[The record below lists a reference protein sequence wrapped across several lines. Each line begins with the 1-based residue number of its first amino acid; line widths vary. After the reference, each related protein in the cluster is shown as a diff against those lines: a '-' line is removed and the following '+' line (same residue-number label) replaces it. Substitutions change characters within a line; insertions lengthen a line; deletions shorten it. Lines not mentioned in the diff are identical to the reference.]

1 MSVLTEITNS
11 DKDILL
17 SGDCTIKTKLITSK
31 ERLPIQIYD
40 GIYDSEND
48 SYYILGESTQETRSG
63 KNLFNVNYTYKVGD
77 TFTYKGVTIT
87 FDENGYITLNGAA
100 DTAGDLNI
108 VAQSYTITLDKDI
121 YLCFEALS
129 GSVSNPS
136 RGVSVQAINKAGAS
150 IWNYGANANN
160 PIMKV
165 PYNDIASI
173 KWIRVPLVVGLSFNN
188 YKFRFWVSIEN
199 SLNYE
204 QYGVMPSPDYPSE
217 VKSISGTIG
226 IKTKEDTVVVVDLED
241 NELCGITAK
250 DKLTI
255 KDGRAKIIKRIGKV
269 VLDGT
274 QDIGRNSTKTTGYY
288 RFSIGIGTNNII
300 KVDSGIGNN
309 PILSNKFKA
318 INRNDTYNE
327 IDGICYGTSTSAVY
341 KDLVLYSDITKNMT
355 VAEFKTWLSNNPVT
369 VKYVLAT
376 PQEITLTNVN
386 TYTIQT
392 LTEENSVKDWEI
404 SDDRYV
410 ENNGVIGQ
418 FVARDISG
426 NLQNV
431 SDDFNIENNYVQVQ
445 MGISQ
450 FKSNIT
456 NWYSLGSFLIVK
468 PSDDEVTDN
477 TKYNGYDLATLFNID
492 FNPKYV
498 NKDFPKSFNQML
510 KEQNYVTN
518 KWLANYVCAQVE
530 VELATQ
536 DFIHNDFK
544 VLSNQFTSGE
554 SCRDVMRY
562 IAQLAFGY
570 CEIGWDDKC
579 YIRTLIN
586 DYSSFDDYHKLNYDT
601 YYNLETQKNEYGP
614 INRVFCGLQDVNGQ
628 GKENIDK
635 STIENGVTT
644 INIYNNPLTMGTT
657 LEISEQLRAQVVK
670 DCEVLWGIKYR
681 PITNM
686 ETIGHPWFKANEP
699 IQVSDMENKTFITY
713 PFNNTLKYTGHIKSE
728 ISSEGNT
735 KSEDT
740 YGYKDSVERRMN
752 RIGIN
757 VDRAN
762 NEITLINQDITQIG
776 KDIKDIKGN
785 MLTIGDVYTK
795 SEIRDIVTGTG
806 VDGTVVTSVET
817 ATTIFDINGMTVG
830 RTDSPTKTNINSNG
844 MIITNANDN
853 TELLKINNSGVYS
866 ENLTARTY
874 LNFGTH
880 GRFEKYTEN
889 NRTRIGCFWIEG
901 DD

>member
-48 SYYILGESTQETRSG
+48 SYYILGESTQETSTQG
-63 KNLFNVNYTYKVGD
+63 KNLFDGVMESGGINNTTGNDQANDSLVRSKNYVSVKPNTNYIISNNGVGVAMNVCEYANDKSFVAFAGVINAGKP
-77 TFTYKGVTIT
+77 FTTSSTTRYIRFYRSNSNADKIQVEAGNTIT
-87 FDENGYITLNGAA
+87 NW
-100 DTAGDLNI
+100 
-108 VAQSYTITLDKDI
+108 VAFTP
-121 YLCFEALS
+121 
-129 GSVSNPS
+129 N
-136 RGVSVQAINKAGAS
+136 
-150 IWNYGANANN
+150 
-160 PIMKV
+160 
-165 PYNDIASI
+165 
-173 KWIRVPLVVGLSFNN
+173 
-188 YKFRFWVSIEN
+188 
-199 SLNYE
+199 
-204 QYGVMPSPDYPSE
+204 MPSPDYPSE
-217 VKSISGTIG
+217 IKSISGTIG
-226 IKTKEDTVVVVDLED
+226 IKTKEDTVVVVDLEN

-255 KDGRAKIIKRIGKV
+255 KDG
-269 VLDGT
+269 
-274 QDIGRNSTKTTGYY
+274 
-288 RFSIGIGTNNII
+288 
-300 KVDSGIGNN
+300 
-309 PILSNKFKA
+309 KA
-318 INRNDTYNE
+318 T
-327 IDGICYGTSTSAVY
+327 
-341 KDLVLYSDITKNMT
+341 ITKNIDKSILDSTESWQLYEKVGSTPRRFGLRDTNVPDNLSMISNYFVCKSKLEGQRT
-355 VAEFKTWLSNNPVT
+355 DLSLWTQLYYYAITDINNYWTNAENLKTWLSTHNTSV
-369 VKYVLAT
+369 YYELAT

-392 LTEENSVKDWEI
+392 LTEENSVKDWTI

-426 NLQNV
+426 NLQNI

-450 FKSNIT
+450 FNSNIT
-456 NWYSLGSFLIVK
+456 NWYSLGSFLITK
-468 PSDDEVTDN
+468 PSDDEVIDN

-498 NKDFPKSFNQML
+498 NEDFPKSFNQML
-510 KEQNYVTN
+510 EERKYVTN
-518 KWLANYVCAQVE
+518 KWLANYVCAQAE

-536 DFIHNDFK
+536 DFIHNDFQ

-579 YIRTLIN
+579 YIRTLSN

-614 INRVFCGLQDVNGQ
+614 INRVFCGLQDVDGQ

-670 DCEVLWGIKYR
+670 DCGVLWGIKYR

-762 NEITLINQDITQIG
+762 EKITIINQKITKIGDDIE
-776 KDIKDIKGN
+776 DIRGN
-785 MLTIGDVYTK
+785 MLEIGDVYTK
-795 SEIRDIVTGTG
+795 SEIRDIVSGVG

-874 LNFGTH
+874 LNFGTY

>member
-1 MSVLTEITNS
+1 MSNYFQGENYATVYAKKLQAITI
-11 DKDILL
+11 D
-17 SGDCTIKTKLITSK
+17 
-31 ERLPIQIYD
+31 
-40 GIYDSEND
+40 
-48 SYYILGESTQETRSG
+48 
-63 KNLFNVNYTYKVGD
+63 NVNKVR
-77 TFTYKGVTIT
+77 IS
-87 FDENGYITLNGAA
+87 FDN
-100 DTAGDLNI
+100 
-108 VAQSYTITLDKDI
+108 LD
-121 YLCFEALS
+121 
-129 GSVSNPS
+129 
-136 RGVSVQAINKAGAS
+136 
-150 IWNYGANANN
+150 
-160 PIMKV
+160 
-165 PYNDIASI
+165 
-173 KWIRVPLVVGLSFNN
+173 
-188 YKFRFWVSIEN
+188 
-199 SLNYE
+199 
-204 QYGVMPSPDYPSE
+204 
-217 VKSISGTIG
+217 IS
-226 IKTKEDTVVVVDLED
+226 TVDE
-241 NELCGITAK
+241 
-250 DKLTI
+250 
-255 KDGRAKIIKRIGKV
+255 
-269 VLDGT
+269 
-274 QDIGRNSTKTTGYY
+274 
-288 RFSIGIGTNNII
+288 
-300 KVDSGIGNN
+300 
-309 PILSNKFKA
+309 FKA
-318 INRNDTYNE
+318 WL
-327 IDGICYGTSTSAVY
+327 STHNTAVY
-341 KDLVLYSDITKNMT
+341 Y
-355 VAEFKTWLSNNPVT
+355 E
-369 VKYVLAT
+369 LAT

-468 PSDDEVTDN
+468 PSDDEVSDN

-510 KEQNYVTN
+510 EEQKYVTN

-644 INIYNNPLTMGTT
+644 INIYNNPLTMGTS

-762 NEITLINQDITQIG
+762 NEITLINQGITQIG

>member
-48 SYYILGESTQETRSG
+48 SYYILGESTQEARSG
-63 KNLFNVNYTYKVGD
+63 KNL
-77 TFTYKGVTIT
+77 
-87 FDENGYITLNGAA
+87 L
-100 DTAGDLNI
+100 
-108 VAQSYTITLDKDI
+108 
-121 YLCFEALS
+121 
-129 GSVSNPS
+129 P
-136 RGVSVQAINKAGAS
+136 INKISSQTINGLTIVNNNGVITINGTSNLSFRIEIPYELTLKSNTTYTFINYNANSNYSSSNISLRDSDNNTISFIGLNS
-150 IWNYGANANN
+150 TTKTYSDTSEKKITKMRLFINYGTT
-160 PIMKV
+160 
-165 PYNDIASI
+165 
-173 KWIRVPLVVGLSFNN
+173 FNN
-188 YKFRFWVSIEN
+188 YEVKAMFIEGIGTTITD
-199 SLNYE
+199 YE
-204 QYGVMPSPDYPSE
+204 PYGVMPSPDYPSE

-226 IKTKEDTVVVVDLED
+226 IKTKKDTVVVVDLED
-241 NELCGITAK
+241 NELCSITAK

-255 KDGRAKIIKRIGKV
+255 KDGKATITKNIDKF
-269 VLDGT
+269 VLDGSENYGISAGAPN
-274 QDIGRNSTKTTGYY
+274 QVNTTYFNCSKY
-288 RFSIGIGTNNII
+288 NTPALSFR
-300 KVDSGIGNN
+300 
-309 PILSNKFKA
+309 ILSNYFTFIA
-318 INRNDTYNE
+318 DLWSRDVEGMYYDYQNLNRVRIRMLKTTANSPTE
-327 IDGICYGTSTSAVY
+327 
-341 KDLVLYSDITKNMT
+341 L
-355 VAEFKTWLSNNPVT
+355 KTWLSTHNTT
-369 VKYVLAT
+369 VYYELAT

-468 PSDDEVTDN
+468 PSDDEVSDN

-670 DCEVLWGIKYR
+670 DCGVLWGIKYR

-728 ISSEGNT
+728 ISSEGTT
-735 KSEDT
+735 KAEDT

-762 NEITLINQDITQIG
+762 EKITIINQKITQIG
-776 KDIKDIKGN
+776 DDIEDIRGN
-785 MLTIGDVYTK
+785 MIEIGDVYTK
-795 SEIRDIVTGTG
+795 SEIKDIVSGVG

-901 DD
+901 DE

>member
-48 SYYILGESTQETRSG
+48 SYYILGESTQETSTQG
-63 KNLFNVNYTYKVGD
+63 KNIVPTDFSEWESGEYALVDGSKTPVESRVRVKRLIAVKPNTTYYVKTSTFCFVIREYNASGAFTRSIGGLESIKGT
-77 TFTYKGVTIT
+77 TFTTS
-87 FDENGYITLNGAA
+87 ENGYYIGVSLYTGTNYEDYKTKWADVKPFICLN
-100 DTAGDLNI
+100 
-108 VAQSYTITLDKDI
+108 
-121 YLCFEALS
+121 
-129 GSVSNPS
+129 SVSDKEYADFTPN
-136 RGVSVQAINKAGAS
+136 
-150 IWNYGANANN
+150 
-160 PIMKV
+160 
-165 PYNDIASI
+165 
-173 KWIRVPLVVGLSFNN
+173 
-188 YKFRFWVSIEN
+188 
-199 SLNYE
+199 
-204 QYGVMPSPDYPSE
+204 MPSPDYPSE
-217 VKSISGTIG
+217 VKNISGTIG
-226 IKTKEDTVVVVDLED
+226 IKTKKDTVVVVDLED

-255 KDGRAKIIKRIGKV
+255 KDG
-269 VLDGT
+269 
-274 QDIGRNSTKTTGYY
+274 
-288 RFSIGIGTNNII
+288 
-300 KVDSGIGNN
+300 
-309 PILSNKFKA
+309 KA
-318 INRNDTYNE
+318 T
-327 IDGICYGTSTSAVY
+327 
-341 KDLVLYSDITKNMT
+341 ITKNINKSILDSSGNWQLYEKVGSTPRRFGLRDTNVPENLSMISNYFVCKSKSEGKQT
-355 VAEFKTWLSNNPVT
+355 DLSLWTQLYYYAITDINSYWMNTTEFKTWLSTHNTAVYYEL
-369 VKYVLAT
+369 VT

-426 NLQNV
+426 NLQNI

-468 PSDDEVTDN
+468 PSDDEVSDN

-510 KEQNYVTN
+510 EEQKYVTN

-536 DFIHNDFK
+536 DFIHNDFQ

-670 DCEVLWGIKYR
+670 DCGVLWGIKYR

-728 ISSEGNT
+728 ISSEGTT
-735 KSEDT
+735 KAEDT

-762 NEITLINQDITQIG
+762 EKITIINQKITQIG
-776 KDIKDIKGN
+776 DDIEDIRGN
-785 MLTIGDVYTK
+785 MIEIGDVYTK
-795 SEIRDIVTGTG
+795 SEIKDIVSGVG

-901 DD
+901 DE

>member
-17 SGDCTIKTKLITSK
+17 SGDCTIKTKLITST

-63 KNLFNVNYTYKVGD
+63 KNLFDINYTYKVGD
-77 TFTYKGVTIT
+77 TFTYKGVSIT
-87 FDENGYITLNGAA
+87 YDDDGYIVLNGTA
-100 DTAGDLNI
+100 DSNGDINI
-108 VAQSYTITLDKDI
+108 VAQAYTITLDKDI

-136 RGVSVQAINKAGAS
+136 RGVNVQAINKSGAS
-150 IWNYGANANN
+150 IWSYGVNANN
-160 PIMKV
+160 PIAKV
-165 PYNDIASI
+165 PYSEITNI

-199 SLNYE
+199 NLNYE
-204 QYGVMPSPDYPSE
+204 PYGVMPSPDYPSE

-226 IKTKEDTVVVVDLED
+226 VKTKEDTVVVVDLED

-255 KDGRAKIIKRIGKV
+255 KDG
-269 VLDGT
+269 
-274 QDIGRNSTKTTGYY
+274 
-288 RFSIGIGTNNII
+288 
-300 KVDSGIGNN
+300 
-309 PILSNKFKA
+309 KA
-318 INRNDTYNE
+318 T
-327 IDGICYGTSTSAVY
+327 
-341 KDLVLYSDITKNMT
+341 ITKNIGEVILDGSENVYYHPDINCGIFPQNVFPNANT
-355 VAEFKTWLSNNPVT
+355 PNYTTDYFSNYFGRNNITSSGTNDGSYWFNNQLRIRISGLSTTSEYNTWLSTHNTSV
-369 VKYVLAT
+369 YYELAT

-392 LTEENSVKDWEI
+392 LTEENSVKDWTI

-426 NLQNV
+426 NLQNI
-431 SDDFNIENNYVQVQ
+431 SDDFNIENDYVQVQ

-468 PSDDEVTDN
+468 PNDDEVSDN

-510 KEQNYVTN
+510 EEQKYVTN

-536 DFIHNDFK
+536 DFIHNDFQ

-614 INRVFCGLQDVNGQ
+614 INRVFCGLQDVDGQ

-670 DCEVLWGIKYR
+670 DCGVLWGIKYR

-762 NEITLINQDITQIG
+762 EKITIINQKITKIGDDIE
-776 KDIKDIKGN
+776 DIRGN
-785 MLTIGDVYTK
+785 MLEIGDVYTK
-795 SEIRDIVTGTG
+795 SEIRDIVSGVG

-853 TELLKINNSGVYS
+853 TKLLKINNSGVYS

>member
-17 SGDCTIKTKLITSK
+17 SGDCTIRTKLIASK

-63 KNLFNVNYTYKVGD
+63 KNLFDINYTYKVGD
-77 TFTYKGVTIT
+77 AFTYKGVSIT
-87 FDENGYITLNGAA
+87 YDDDGYIVLNGTA
-100 DTAGDLNI
+100 DSNGDINI
-108 VAQSYTITLDKDI
+108 VAQTYTITLDKDI

-136 RGVSVQAINKAGAS
+136 RGVNVQAINKSGAS
-150 IWNYGANANN
+150 IWSYGVNANN
-160 PIMKV
+160 PIVKV
-165 PYNDIASI
+165 PYSEITNI

-204 QYGVMPSPDYPSE
+204 PYGVMPSPDYPSE

-255 KDGRAKIIKRIGKV
+255 KDGKATITKNINKSILNGSESGWNVSPEGFYII
-269 VLDGT
+269 T
-274 QDIGRNSTKTTGYY
+274 NSWSNKSRSET
-288 RFSIGIGTNNII
+288 
-300 KVDSGIGNN
+300 
-309 PILSNKFKA
+309 LSNYFQTFTKYNGGLKEASNGAGFLYPD
-318 INRNDTYNE
+318 INHYYLK
-327 IDGICYGTSTSAVY
+327 IDGIT
-341 KDLVLYSDITKNMT
+341 T
-355 VAEFKTWLSNNPVT
+355 VAALKTWLSTHNTAVYYEL
-369 VKYVLAT
+369 KT

-386 TYTIQT
+386 TYTIQS

-426 NLQNV
+426 NLQNI
-431 SDDFNIENNYVQVQ
+431 SDDFNIENDYVQVQ

-456 NWYSLGSFLIVK
+456 HWYSLGSFLIVK
-468 PSDDEVTDN
+468 PSDDEVSDN

-510 KEQNYVTN
+510 EEQKYVTN

-536 DFIHNDFK
+536 DFIHNDFR

-614 INRVFCGLQDVNGQ
+614 INRVFCGLQDVDGQ

-670 DCEVLWGIKYR
+670 DCGVLWGIKYR

-728 ISSEGNT
+728 ISSEGTT
-735 KSEDT
+735 KAEDT

-762 NEITLINQDITQIG
+762 EKITIINQKITQIG
-776 KDIKDIKGN
+776 DDIEDIRGN
-785 MLTIGDVYTK
+785 LIEIGDVYTK
-795 SEIRDIVTGTG
+795 SEIRDIVSGVG

-844 MIITNANDN
+844 MIITNANDT

>member
-17 SGDCTIKTKLITSK
+17 SGDCTIKTKLIASK

-40 GIYDSEND
+40 GIYDSDND

-63 KNLFNVNYTYKVGD
+63 KNLFYTNVNTTTKN
-77 TFTYKGVTIT
+77 IT
-87 FDENGYITLNGAA
+87 MISDGSSFTLNGS
-100 DTAGDLNI
+100 TNSPGTIINYVSLGTYKAGT
-108 VAQSYTITLDKDI
+108 YTISFD
-121 YLCFEALS
+121 
-129 GSVSNPS
+129 V
-136 RGVSVQAINKAGAS
+136 
-150 IWNYGANANN
+150 
-160 PIMKV
+160 
-165 PYNDIASI
+165 DIASI
-173 KWIRVPLVVGLSFNN
+173 IRPTGDAAFYIRRSSDNYSYASTTITQLQKSGGKVNATFTIEEDTILALQGYANASDITFNN
-188 YKFRFWVSIEN
+188 TLFKIQIEKGTTATK
-199 SLNYE
+199 YE
-204 QYGVMPSPDYPSE
+204 QFGVMPSPDYPSE

-255 KDGRAKIIKRIGKV
+255 KDGKATITKNIDKF
-269 VLDGT
+269 VLDGSENYGISAGAPNQVNT
-274 QDIGRNSTKTTGYY
+274 TYFNCSKYNTPALSFRVLSNYFTFIADLWSRDVEGMYYDYQNLNRVRIRMLKTTAN
-288 RFSIGIGTNNII
+288 SPTE
-300 KVDSGIGNN
+300 
-309 PILSNKFKA
+309 L
-318 INRNDTYNE
+318 
-327 IDGICYGTSTSAVY
+327 
-341 KDLVLYSDITKNMT
+341 
-355 VAEFKTWLSNNPVT
+355 KTWLSTHNTAVYYEL
-369 VKYVLAT
+369 KT

-426 NLQNV
+426 NLQNI

-456 NWYSLGSFLIVK
+456 NWYSLGSFLIIK
-468 PSDDEVTDN
+468 PSDDEVSDN

-510 KEQNYVTN
+510 EEQKYVTN

-536 DFIHNDFK
+536 DFIHNDFQ

-670 DCEVLWGIKYR
+670 DCDVLWGIKYR

-728 ISSEGNT
+728 ISSEGTT
-735 KSEDT
+735 KAEDT

-762 NEITLINQDITQIG
+762 EKITIINQKITQIG
-776 KDIKDIKGN
+776 DDIEDIRGN
-785 MLTIGDVYTK
+785 MIEIGDVYTK
-795 SEIRDIVTGTG
+795 SEIKDIVSGVG

-901 DD
+901 DE

>member
-40 GIYDSEND
+40 GIHDSEND
-48 SYYILGESTQETRSG
+48 SYYILGESTQETSTQG
-63 KNLFNVNYTYKVGD
+63 KNLFDGVMESGGINNTTGNDQANDSLVRSKNYVSVKPNTNYIISNNGAGVAMNVCEYANDKSFVAFAGVINAGKP
-77 TFTYKGVTIT
+77 FTTSSTTRYIRFYRSNSNADKIQVEAGNTIT
-87 FDENGYITLNGAA
+87 NW
-100 DTAGDLNI
+100 
-108 VAQSYTITLDKDI
+108 VAFTP
-121 YLCFEALS
+121 
-129 GSVSNPS
+129 N
-136 RGVSVQAINKAGAS
+136 
-150 IWNYGANANN
+150 
-160 PIMKV
+160 
-165 PYNDIASI
+165 
-173 KWIRVPLVVGLSFNN
+173 
-188 YKFRFWVSIEN
+188 
-199 SLNYE
+199 
-204 QYGVMPSPDYPSE
+204 MPSPDYPSE
-217 VKSISGTIG
+217 IKSISGTIG
-226 IKTKEDTVVVVDLED
+226 IRTKEDTVVVVDLEN

-255 KDGRAKIIKRIGKV
+255 KDGKATITKNIDKSI
-269 VLDGT
+269 LDGT
-274 QDIGRNSTKTTGYY
+274 ESWQLYEKAGSTPRRFGLRDTNVPDNLSMISNYFVCKSKLEGQRTDLSLWTQLYYYAITDINNYW
-288 RFSIGIGTNNII
+288 TN
-300 KVDSGIGNN
+300 
-309 PILSNKFKA
+309 
-318 INRNDTYNE
+318 
-327 IDGICYGTSTSAVY
+327 
-341 KDLVLYSDITKNMT
+341 
-355 VAEFKTWLSNNPVT
+355 AENLKTWLSTHNTSV
-369 VKYVLAT
+369 YYELAT

-392 LTEENSVKDWEI
+392 LTEENSVKDWTI

-426 NLQNV
+426 NLQNI

-450 FKSNIT
+450 FNSNIT
-456 NWYSLGSFLIVK
+456 NWYSLGSFLITK
-468 PSDDEVTDN
+468 PSDDEVIDN

-498 NKDFPKSFNQML
+498 NEDFPKSFNQML
-510 KEQNYVTN
+510 EEQKYVTN
-518 KWLANYVCAQVE
+518 KWLANYVCAQAE

-536 DFIHNDFK
+536 DFIHNDFQ

-579 YIRTLIN
+579 YIRTLSN

-614 INRVFCGLQDVNGQ
+614 INRVFCGLQDVDGQ

-670 DCEVLWGIKYR
+670 DCGVLWGIKYR

-762 NEITLINQDITQIG
+762 EKITIINQKITKIGDDIE
-776 KDIKDIKGN
+776 DIRGN
-785 MLTIGDVYTK
+785 MLEIGDVYTK
-795 SEIRDIVTGTG
+795 SEIRDIVSGVG

>member
-40 GIYDSEND
+40 GIYDSQND

-63 KNLFNVNYTYKVGD
+63 KNLYNAHDMKVISNTASVDSDDWITINYDNTNGSSVAYSNCWGNKSNLLETSTTYALFVEIKEVSGNGTLVLTSGPSYPEQANQFISYSFND
-77 TFTYKGVTIT
+77 LAKGMIKKAQFVTKDDFSNVYYMLRSFVSIKKGSSASIT
-87 FDENGYITLNGAA
+87 FRISVIK
-100 DTAGDLNI
+100 DTSL
-108 VAQSYTITLDKDI
+108 TI
-121 YLCFEALS
+121 
-129 GSVSNPS
+129 
-136 RGVSVQAINKAGAS
+136 
-150 IWNYGANANN
+150 NN
-160 PIMKV
+160 FK
-165 PYNDIASI
+165 
-173 KWIRVPLVVGLSFNN
+173 
-188 YKFRFWVSIEN
+188 
-199 SLNYE
+199 YE
-204 QYGVMPSPDYPSE
+204 PYGVMPSPDYPSE
-217 VKSISGTIG
+217 IKSISGAIG

-241 NELCGITAK
+241 NELCGINVK

-255 KDGRAKIIKRIGKV
+255 KDG
-269 VLDGT
+269 
-274 QDIGRNSTKTTGYY
+274 
-288 RFSIGIGTNNII
+288 
-300 KVDSGIGNN
+300 
-309 PILSNKFKA
+309 KA
-318 INRNDTYNE
+318 T
-327 IDGICYGTSTSAVY
+327 
-341 KDLVLYSDITKNMT
+341 ITKNIGDLIYTGADDENWIIGAAPDQTNTLYVVSNKYDNIVTGAKGMSNLFAWT
-355 VAEFKTWLSNNPVT
+355 AVWFNDTEGFQLSNQIHSIRVRINKTTAESIAAFKTWLGTHNLH
-369 VKYVLAT
+369 VKGELKT

-426 NLQNV
+426 NLQNI
-431 SDDFNIENNYVQVQ
+431 SDDFNIENDYVQVQ

-450 FKSNIT
+450 FNSKIT
-456 NWYSLGSFLIVK
+456 NWYSLGSFLIIK
-468 PSDDEVTDN
+468 PSDDEVSDN

-670 DCEVLWGIKYR
+670 DCDVLWGIKYR

-728 ISSEGNT
+728 ISSEGTT
-735 KSEDT
+735 KAEDT

-752 RIGIN
+752 CIGIN

-762 NEITLINQDITQIG
+762 EKITIINQKITQIG
-776 KDIKDIKGN
+776 DDIEDIRGN
-785 MLTIGDVYTK
+785 MIEIGDVYTK
-795 SEIRDIVTGTG
+795 SEIRDIVSGVG

>member
-63 KNLFNVNYTYKVGD
+63 KILFDINYTYKVGD

-87 FDENGYITLNGAA
+87 FDENGYITLNGTA

-136 RGVSVQAINKAGAS
+136 RGVSVQAINKSGAS

-165 PYNDIASI
+165 PYSEITSI
-173 KWIRVPLVVGLSFNN
+173 KWFRVPLVVGLSFNN
-188 YKFRFWVSIEN
+188 YKFRFWVSTDN

-204 QYGVMPSPDYPSE
+204 PYGVMPSPDYPSE

-255 KDGRAKIIKRIGKV
+255 KDGKATIAKRIGKYIANN
-269 VLDGT
+269 D
-274 QDIGRNSTKTTGYY
+274 
-288 RFSIGIGTNNII
+288 FSSNGISDTL
-300 KVDSGIGNN
+300 VDLVT
-309 PILSNKFKA
+309 PILPIEANLTANALALKTMSNLM
-318 INRNDTYNE
+318 T
-327 IDGICYGTSTSAVY
+327 GTVIQNTGLNGTTSVSTIRVSLSKKYASSYAEASAY
-341 KDLVLYSDITKNMT
+341 LT
-355 VAEFKTWLSNNPVT
+355 SNNFT
-369 VKYVLAT
+369 IYYELAT

-418 FVARDISG
+418 FVARDTSG
-426 NLQNV
+426 NLQNI

-445 MGISQ
+445 IGISQ
-450 FKSNIT
+450 FNSNIT
-456 NWYSLGSFLIVK
+456 NWYSLGSFLITK
-468 PSDDEVTDN
+468 PSDDEVIDN

-510 KEQNYVTN
+510 EEQKYVTN
-518 KWLANYVCAQVE
+518 KWLANYVCAQAE

-536 DFIHNDFK
+536 DFIHNDFQ

-579 YIRTLIN
+579 YIRTLSN

-614 INRVFCGLQDVNGQ
+614 INRVFCGLQDVDGQ

-670 DCEVLWGIKYR
+670 DCGVLWGIKYR

-762 NEITLINQDITQIG
+762 EKITIINQQITKIG
-776 KDIKDIKGN
+776 DDIKDIRGN
-785 MLTIGDVYTK
+785 MLEIGDVYTK
-795 SEIRDIVTGTG
+795 SEIRDIVSGVG

>member
-31 ERLPIQIYD
+31 ERLPVQIYD

-63 KNLFNVNYTYKVGD
+63 KNLFDLTDGTYSHNGITAIVN
-77 TFTYKGVTIT
+77 
-87 FDENGYITLNGAA
+87 NGEITLNGTATA
-100 DTAGDLNI
+100 NSFVSIPVSKNYNINIDETITVSLNNATENNYCSLRIDSPGLYDTTTKSKNSVRTMTISTTLLSSSITIRTGSGG
-108 VAQSYTITLDKDI
+108 SYT
-121 YLCFEALS
+121 
-129 GSVSNPS
+129 
-136 RGVSVQAINKAGAS
+136 
-150 IWNYGANANN
+150 NY
-160 PIMKV
+160 
-165 PYNDIASI
+165 SI
-173 KWIRVPLVVGLSFNN
+173 KPQLEKGSTATDW
-188 YKFRFWVSIEN
+188 
-199 SLNYE
+199 E
-204 QYGVMPSPDYPSE
+204 QFGVMPSPDYPSE

-226 IKTKEDTVVVVDLED
+226 VRTKEDTVVVVDLED
-241 NELCGITAK
+241 NELCGITVK

-255 KDGRAKIIKRIGKV
+255 KDG
-269 VLDGT
+269 
-274 QDIGRNSTKTTGYY
+274 
-288 RFSIGIGTNNII
+288 
-300 KVDSGIGNN
+300 
-309 PILSNKFKA
+309 KA
-318 INRNDTYNE
+318 T
-327 IDGICYGTSTSAVY
+327 
-341 KDLVLYSDITKNMT
+341 ITKNIGEKTFKGADNETFVYLSNNYSCAT
-355 VAEFKTWLSNNPVT
+355 VVPNIKQAVASTFNQVLNMSNYFNGISRDDFSNNIHNKIDLGTCVWDSANYLLFKYPSLFTTVGTFKTWLSTHNTSV
-369 VKYVLAT
+369 YYELAT

-392 LTEENSVKDWEI
+392 LTEENSVKDWTI

-426 NLQNV
+426 NLQNI

-450 FKSNIT
+450 FNSNIT
-456 NWYSLGSFLIVK
+456 NWYSLGSFLITK
-468 PSDDEVTDN
+468 PSDDEVIDN

-498 NKDFPKSFNQML
+498 NEDFPKSFNQML
-510 KEQNYVTN
+510 EEQKYVTN
-518 KWLANYVCAQVE
+518 KWLANYVCAQAE

-536 DFIHNDFK
+536 DFIHNDFQ

-554 SCRDVMRY
+554 SCRDIMRY

-579 YIRTLIN
+579 YIRTLSN

-614 INRVFCGLQDVNGQ
+614 INRVFCGLQDVDGQ

-670 DCEVLWGIKYR
+670 DCGVLWGIKYR

-762 NEITLINQDITQIG
+762 EKITIINQKITKIGDDIE
-776 KDIKDIKGN
+776 DIRGN
-785 MLTIGDVYTK
+785 MLEIGDVYTK
-795 SEIRDIVTGTG
+795 SEIRDIVSGVG

>member
-63 KNLFNVNYTYKVGD
+63 KNLLPINKISSQTINGL
-77 TFTYKGVTIT
+77 TIT
-87 FDENGYITLNGAA
+87 NNNGVITIDGTSNLSFRIDIPYELTLKSN
-100 DTAGDLNI
+100 TT
-108 VAQSYTITLDKDI
+108 YT
-121 YLCFEALS
+121 F
-129 GSVSNPS
+129 
-136 RGVSVQAINKAGAS
+136 IN
-150 IWNYGANANN
+150 YNANSN
-160 PIMKV
+160 YNSSNISLRDSDNNAVSFIALNSATKTYSNTSEKQVKV
-165 PYNDIASI
+165 MRLFINN
-173 KWIRVPLVVGLSFNN
+173 GTTFNN
-188 YKFRFWVSIEN
+188 YEVKAMFIEGIGTTITD
-199 SLNYE
+199 YE

-255 KDGRAKIIKRIGKV
+255 KDGKATITKNIDKF
-269 VLDGT
+269 VLDGSENYGISAGAPNQVNT
-274 QDIGRNSTKTTGYY
+274 TYFDCSKYNTPALSFRVLSNYFTFIAYLWSRDVEGMYYDYQHLNRVRIRMLKTTAN
-288 RFSIGIGTNNII
+288 SPTE
-300 KVDSGIGNN
+300 
-309 PILSNKFKA
+309 L
-318 INRNDTYNE
+318 
-327 IDGICYGTSTSAVY
+327 
-341 KDLVLYSDITKNMT
+341 
-355 VAEFKTWLSNNPVT
+355 KTWLSTHNTAV
-369 VKYVLAT
+369 YYELAT

-426 NLQNV
+426 NLQNI

-456 NWYSLGSFLIVK
+456 HWYSLGSFLIVK
-468 PSDDEVTDN
+468 PSDDEVSDN

-510 KEQNYVTN
+510 EEQKYVTN

-536 DFIHNDFK
+536 DFIHNDFQ

-670 DCEVLWGIKYR
+670 DCDVLWGTKYR

-728 ISSEGNT
+728 ISSEGTT

-762 NEITLINQDITQIG
+762 EKITIINQKITQIG
-776 KDIKDIKGN
+776 DDIEDIRGN
-785 MLTIGDVYTK
+785 MIEIGDVYTK
-795 SEIRDIVTGTG
+795 SEIRDIVSGVG

-901 DD
+901 DE

>member
-63 KNLFNVNYTYKVGD
+63 KNLLPEVIDKTTQTK
-77 TFTYKGVTIT
+77 
-87 FDENGYITLNGAA
+87 NGITLTFLENNKINLKG
-100 DTAGDLNI
+100 TSSSRTVFDLALKESI
-108 VAQSYTITLDKDI
+108 KLTKDI
-121 YLCFEALS
+121 YVHLRNNTENHQVAIAFIGNGTQFGWTAFSPTDKISKLS
-129 GSVSNPS
+129 GITMDELEINTLRFQINAGQTINITSQPS
-136 RGVSVQAINKAGAS
+136 LEYTHDATK
-150 IWNYGANANN
+150 
-160 PIMKV
+160 
-165 PYNDIASI
+165 
-173 KWIRVPLVVGLSFNN
+173 
-188 YKFRFWVSIEN
+188 
-199 SLNYE
+199 YE

-255 KDGRAKIIKRIGKV
+255 KDGKAK
-269 VLDGT
+269 
-274 QDIGRNSTKTTGYY
+274 
-288 RFSIGIGTNNII
+288 
-300 KVDSGIGNN
+300 
-309 PILSNKFKA
+309 
-318 INRNDTYNE
+318 
-327 IDGICYGTSTSAVY
+327 
-341 KDLVLYSDITKNMT
+341 ITKNINKSILNGSENVYYHPDINCGVFPQNVFPNANT
-355 VAEFKTWLSNNPVT
+355 PNYTTDYFSNYFGRNNITSSSTNNGSYWFNNQLRIRISGLSTTSEYNTWLSTHNTT
-369 VKYVLAT
+369 VYYELKT

-426 NLQNV
+426 NLQNI

-468 PSDDEVTDN
+468 PSDDEVSDN

-492 FNPKYV
+492 FNPNYV

-510 KEQNYVTN
+510 EEQKYVTN

-536 DFIHNDFK
+536 DFIHNDFQ

-728 ISSEGNT
+728 ISSEGTT
-735 KSEDT
+735 KAEDT

-762 NEITLINQDITQIG
+762 EKITIINQKITQIG
-776 KDIKDIKGN
+776 DDIEDIRGN
-785 MLTIGDVYTK
+785 MIEIGDVYTK
-795 SEIRDIVTGTG
+795 SEIKDIVSGVG

-901 DD
+901 DE

>member
-63 KNLFNVNYTYKVGD
+63 KNLLPINKISSQTINGL
-77 TFTYKGVTIT
+77 TIT
-87 FDENGYITLNGAA
+87 NNNGVITIDGTSNLSFRIDIPYELTLKSNTTYTFINYNANSNYNSSNISLRDSDNNAVSFIALNSA
-100 DTAGDLNI
+100 TKT
-108 VAQSYTITLDKDI
+108 Y
-121 YLCFEALS
+121 
-129 GSVSNPS
+129 SNTS
-136 RGVSVQAINKAGAS
+136 EKQIKVMRLFI
-150 IWNYGANANN
+150 NYGTT
-160 PIMKV
+160 
-165 PYNDIASI
+165 
-173 KWIRVPLVVGLSFNN
+173 FNN
-188 YKFRFWVSIEN
+188 YEVKAMFIEGIGTTITD
-199 SLNYE
+199 YE
-204 QYGVMPSPDYPSE
+204 QFGVMPSPDYPSE

-255 KDGRAKIIKRIGKV
+255 KDG
-269 VLDGT
+269 
-274 QDIGRNSTKTTGYY
+274 
-288 RFSIGIGTNNII
+288 
-300 KVDSGIGNN
+300 
-309 PILSNKFKA
+309 KA
-318 INRNDTYNE
+318 T
-327 IDGICYGTSTSAVY
+327 
-341 KDLVLYSDITKNMT
+341 ITKNINKSILNGSENVYYNPDINCGVFPQNVFPNANT
-355 VAEFKTWLSNNPVT
+355 PNYTTDYFSNYFGRNNITSSSTNDGSYWFNNQLRIRISGLSTTSEYNTWLSTHNTAV
-369 VKYVLAT
+369 YYESSS
-376 PQEITLTNVN
+376 PQEITLINVN

-426 NLQNV
+426 NLQNI

-468 PSDDEVTDN
+468 PSDDEVSDN

-492 FNPKYV
+492 FNPNYV

-644 INIYNNPLTMGTT
+644 INIYNNPLTMGTD
-657 LEISEQLRAQVVK
+657 LKISEQLQAQAIK

-776 KDIKDIKGN
+776 KDIKYIKGN

-795 SEIRDIVTGTG
+795 SEIRDIVSGVG

>member
-48 SYYILGESTQETRSG
+48 SYYILGESTQETSTQG
-63 KNLFNVNYTYKVGD
+63 KNLFDGVMESGGINNTTGNDQANDSLVRSKNYVSVKPNTNYIISNNGVGVAMNVCEYANDKSFVAFAGVINAGKP
-77 TFTYKGVTIT
+77 FTTSSTTRYIRFYRSNSNADKIQVEAGNTIT
-87 FDENGYITLNGAA
+87 NW
-100 DTAGDLNI
+100 
-108 VAQSYTITLDKDI
+108 VAFTP
-121 YLCFEALS
+121 
-129 GSVSNPS
+129 N
-136 RGVSVQAINKAGAS
+136 
-150 IWNYGANANN
+150 
-160 PIMKV
+160 
-165 PYNDIASI
+165 
-173 KWIRVPLVVGLSFNN
+173 
-188 YKFRFWVSIEN
+188 
-199 SLNYE
+199 
-204 QYGVMPSPDYPSE
+204 MPSPDYPSE
-217 VKSISGTIG
+217 IKSISGTIG
-226 IKTKEDTVVVVDLED
+226 IRTKEDTVVVVDLEN

-255 KDGRAKIIKRIGKV
+255 KDG
-269 VLDGT
+269 
-274 QDIGRNSTKTTGYY
+274 
-288 RFSIGIGTNNII
+288 
-300 KVDSGIGNN
+300 
-309 PILSNKFKA
+309 KA
-318 INRNDTYNE
+318 T
-327 IDGICYGTSTSAVY
+327 
-341 KDLVLYSDITKNMT
+341 ITKNIGKKILTDNDTWQRINYETTNNWVQFRTDLANSLGETIPYSNYFQGENYTT
-355 VAEFKTWLSNNPVT
+355 VYSKKLQAITIDNISKVRLSFNNLKISTVDELKTWLSTHNTSV
-369 VKYVLAT
+369 YYELAT

-392 LTEENSVKDWEI
+392 LTEENSVKDWTI

-426 NLQNV
+426 NLQNI
-431 SDDFNIENNYVQVQ
+431 SDDFNIENKHIQVQ

-468 PSDDEVTDN
+468 PNDDEVSDN

-498 NKDFPKSFNQML
+498 NEDFPKSFNQML
-510 KEQNYVTN
+510 EEQKYVTN

-536 DFIHNDFK
+536 DFIHNDFQ

-579 YIRTLIN
+579 YIRTLSN

-614 INRVFCGLQDVNGQ
+614 INRVFCGLQDVDGQ

-635 STIENGVTT
+635 STIEKGVTT

-670 DCEVLWGIKYR
+670 DCGVLWGIKYR

-762 NEITLINQDITQIG
+762 EKITIINQKITKIGDDIE
-776 KDIKDIKGN
+776 DIRGN
-785 MLTIGDVYTK
+785 MLEIGDVYTK
-795 SEIRDIVTGTG
+795 SEIRDIVSGVG

>member
-63 KNLFNVNYTYKVGD
+63 KNLLPINKISSQTINGL
-77 TFTYKGVTIT
+77 TIT
-87 FDENGYITLNGAA
+87 NNNGVITIDGTSNLSFRIDIPYELTLKSN
-100 DTAGDLNI
+100 TT
-108 VAQSYTITLDKDI
+108 YT
-121 YLCFEALS
+121 F
-129 GSVSNPS
+129 
-136 RGVSVQAINKAGAS
+136 IN
-150 IWNYGANANN
+150 YNANSN
-160 PIMKV
+160 YNSSNISLRDSDNNAVSFIALNSATKTYSNTSEKQVKV
-165 PYNDIASI
+165 MRLFINN
-173 KWIRVPLVVGLSFNN
+173 GTTFNN
-188 YKFRFWVSIEN
+188 YEVKAMFIEGIGTTITD
-199 SLNYE
+199 YE

-255 KDGRAKIIKRIGKV
+255 KDG
-269 VLDGT
+269 
-274 QDIGRNSTKTTGYY
+274 
-288 RFSIGIGTNNII
+288 
-300 KVDSGIGNN
+300 
-309 PILSNKFKA
+309 KA
-318 INRNDTYNE
+318 T
-327 IDGICYGTSTSAVY
+327 
-341 KDLVLYSDITKNMT
+341 ITKNIDKSILDSSGNWQLYEKVGSTPRRFGLRDTNVPENLSMISNYFVCKSKSEGKQT
-355 VAEFKTWLSNNPVT
+355 DLSLWTQLYYYAITDINSYWTNTTEFKTWLSTHNTIVY
-369 VKYVLAT
+369 KELAT

-426 NLQNV
+426 NLQNI

-456 NWYSLGSFLIVK
+456 HWYSLGSFLIVK
-468 PSDDEVTDN
+468 PSDDEVSDN

-510 KEQNYVTN
+510 EEQKYVTN

-536 DFIHNDFK
+536 DFIHNDFQ

-670 DCEVLWGIKYR
+670 DCDVLWGIKYR

-735 KSEDT
+735 KAEDT

-762 NEITLINQDITQIG
+762 EKITIINQKITQIG
-776 KDIKDIKGN
+776 DDIEDIRGN
-785 MLTIGDVYTK
+785 MIEIGDVYTK
-795 SEIRDIVTGTG
+795 SEIRDIVSGVG

-901 DD
+901 DE

>member
-17 SGDCTIKTKLITSK
+17 SGDCAIKTKLIASK

-40 GIYDSEND
+40 GIYNSEND

-63 KNLFNVNYTYKVGD
+63 KNLLPEVIDKTTQTK
-77 TFTYKGVTIT
+77 
-87 FDENGYITLNGAA
+87 NGITLTFLENNKINLKG
-100 DTAGDLNI
+100 TSTEITRFDLPLKE
-108 VAQSYTITLDKDI
+108 STKITKDI
-121 YLCFEALS
+121 YAHFRNNATGNASIGFLNDSGQFGWYSFDKINVISKLS
-129 GSVSNPS
+129 GVSS
-136 RGVSVQAINKAGAS
+136 ESSEINKIRFFINAGAT
-150 IWNYGANANN
+150 I
-160 PIMKV
+160 
-165 PYNDIASI
+165 DITFQ
-173 KWIRVPLVVGLSFNN
+173 P
-188 YKFRFWVSIEN
+188 
-199 SLNYE
+199 SLEYTPNTTKYE
-204 QYGVMPSPDYPSE
+204 PYGVMPSPDYPSE
-217 VKSISGTIG
+217 IKSISGTIG
-226 IKTKEDTVVVVDLED
+226 IRTKEDTVVVVDLEN

-255 KDGRAKIIKRIGKV
+255 KDGKATITKNIDKSI
-269 VLDGT
+269 LDGT
-274 QDIGRNSTKTTGYY
+274 ESWQLYEKAGSTPRRFGLRDTNVPDNLSMISNYFVCKSKLEGQRTDLSLWTQLYYYAITDINNYW
-288 RFSIGIGTNNII
+288 TN
-300 KVDSGIGNN
+300 
-309 PILSNKFKA
+309 
-318 INRNDTYNE
+318 
-327 IDGICYGTSTSAVY
+327 
-341 KDLVLYSDITKNMT
+341 
-355 VAEFKTWLSNNPVT
+355 AENLKTWLSTHNTSV
-369 VKYVLAT
+369 YYELAT

-392 LTEENSVKDWEI
+392 LTEENSVKDWTI

-426 NLQNV
+426 NLQNI

-450 FKSNIT
+450 FNSNIT
-456 NWYSLGSFLIVK
+456 NWYSLGSFLITK
-468 PSDDEVTDN
+468 PSDDEVIDN

-498 NKDFPKSFNQML
+498 NEDFPKSFNQML
-510 KEQNYVTN
+510 EEQKYVTN
-518 KWLANYVCAQVE
+518 KWLANYVCAQAE

-536 DFIHNDFK
+536 DFIHNDFQ

-579 YIRTLIN
+579 YIRTLSN

-614 INRVFCGLQDVNGQ
+614 INRVFCGLQDVDGQ

-670 DCEVLWGIKYR
+670 DCGVLWGIKYR

-762 NEITLINQDITQIG
+762 EKITIINQKITKIGDDIE
-776 KDIKDIKGN
+776 DIRGN
-785 MLTIGDVYTK
+785 MLEIGDVYTK
-795 SEIRDIVTGTG
+795 SEIRDIVSGVG

>member
-17 SGDCTIKTKLITSK
+17 SGDCAIKTKLITSK

-63 KNLFNVNYTYKVGD
+63 KNLFDENNL
-77 TFTYKGVTIT
+77 TFTDTRNAKIEINNHVIT
-87 FDENGYITLNGAA
+87 MTTLQDKPSNDLFAIGKIDDSLLVNGE
-100 DTAGDLNI
+100 
-108 VAQSYTITLDKDI
+108 SYTISSINVSGMAQNFRLQLRTKSGGYVSGQSAGSTIVYDNTYSLYVINNPFSTSGSTVIPTGTVAVVKDI
-121 YLCFEALS
+121 QVEKGKIVTS
-129 GSVSNPS
+129 
-136 RGVSVQAINKAGAS
+136 
-150 IWNYGANANN
+150 
-160 PIMKV
+160 
-165 PYNDIASI
+165 
-173 KWIRVPLVVGLSFNN
+173 
-188 YKFRFWVSIEN
+188 
-199 SLNYE
+199 YE
-204 QYGVMPSPDYPSE
+204 PYGVMPSPDYPSE
-217 VKSISGTIG
+217 IKSISGTIG

-241 NELCGITAK
+241 NELCSITAK

-255 KDGRAKIIKRIGKV
+255 KDGKATITKNINKSILNGSESGWNVSPEGFYII
-269 VLDGT
+269 T
-274 QDIGRNSTKTTGYY
+274 NSWSNKSRSET
-288 RFSIGIGTNNII
+288 
-300 KVDSGIGNN
+300 
-309 PILSNKFKA
+309 LSNYFQTFTKYNGGLKEASNGAGFLYTD
-318 INRNDTYNE
+318 INHYYLK
-327 IDGICYGTSTSAVY
+327 IDGIT
-341 KDLVLYSDITKNMT
+341 T
-355 VAEFKTWLSNNPVT
+355 VAALKTWLSTHNTAVYYEL
-369 VKYVLAT
+369 KT

-426 NLQNV
+426 NLQNI
-431 SDDFNIENNYVQVQ
+431 SDDFNIENDYVQVQ

-450 FKSNIT
+450 FKSDIT

-468 PSDDEVTDN
+468 PNDDEVSDN

-510 KEQNYVTN
+510 EEQKYVTN

-536 DFIHNDFK
+536 DFIHNDFQ

-579 YIRTLIN
+579 YIRTLSN

-614 INRVFCGLQDVNGQ
+614 INRVFCGLQDVDGQ

-670 DCEVLWGIKYR
+670 DSGVLWGIKYR
-681 PITNM
+681 PITSM

-735 KSEDT
+735 KAEDT

-762 NEITLINQDITQIG
+762 EKITIINQKITQIG
-776 KDIKDIKGN
+776 DDIEDIRGN
-785 MLTIGDVYTK
+785 LIEIGDVYTK
-795 SEIRDIVTGTG
+795 SEIKDIVSGVG

-817 ATTIFDINGMTVG
+817 ATTIFDINGMTIG

-901 DD
+901 DE